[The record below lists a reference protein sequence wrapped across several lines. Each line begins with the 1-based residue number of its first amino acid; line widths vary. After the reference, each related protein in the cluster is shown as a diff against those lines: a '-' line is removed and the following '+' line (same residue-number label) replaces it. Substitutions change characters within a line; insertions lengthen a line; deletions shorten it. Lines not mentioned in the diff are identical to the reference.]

1 VTTRELIEAE
11 IERLSEQE
19 LDVLYK
25 VLKSLGRS
33 KRYSGQ
39 SLMSK
44 LQSIRIDGPEDFS
57 SNFELYA
64 SGEKGAE
71 SDIR

>member
-1 VTTRELIEAE
+1 MTTRERIEAE

-19 LDVLYK
+19 LDELYR
-25 VLKSLGRS
+25 VLKNLGS
-33 KRYSGQ
+33 AKRPAGQ

-44 LQSIRIDGPEDFS
+44 LQSIRIDAPEDFS

-64 SGEKGAE
+64 SGEKVAE
-71 SDIR
+71 